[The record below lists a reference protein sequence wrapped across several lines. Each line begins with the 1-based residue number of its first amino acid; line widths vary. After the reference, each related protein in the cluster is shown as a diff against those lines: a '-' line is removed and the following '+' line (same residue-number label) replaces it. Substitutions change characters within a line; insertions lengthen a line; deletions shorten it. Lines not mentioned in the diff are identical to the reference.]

1 MLLLKENL
9 LLFFYVMQP
18 SSWWETKKDEEQEK
32 SIYPIQLFAHKKKII
47 GRCQM
52 TFQQAMTTLQSF
64 KYHPSVV
71 FQIIVDFPFSSS
83 WKAWRFF
90 SWKSL
95 CFSRSDLNESIVVC
109 LPTKNMSTIKTT
121 TMMMRKAFKNTLLQQ
136 DKYERSISMRLSL
149 HFEYLNL
156 LTNSP
161 PSDRWDAIQIILIMI
176 FSVIFNLFFVAPHV
190 KN

>member
-1 MLLLKENL
+1 MRSKRKIFIPFNYLH
-9 LLFFYVMQP
+9 
-18 SSWWETKKDEEQEK
+18 T
-32 SIYPIQLFAHKKKII
+32 KKII

-109 LPTKNMSTIKTT
+109 LATKNMSTIKTT

-176 FSVIFNLFFVAPHV
+176 FSVIFNLFFVASHV